1 MRESITITSK
11 GQTTLP
17 AAIRKQLGIDKQG
30 GVLRI
35 RFNEERGEL
44 IISRP
49 LSISALSTKLS
60 SYIKPGIQPVTD
72 VDEFYQS
79 SRKVT

>member
-1 MRESITITSK
+1 MKESITITSK

-17 AAIRKQLGIDKQG
+17 AAIRKQLGVDKQG
-30 GVLRI
+30 GVLLI

-60 SYIKPGIQPVTD
+60 SYIKPGIQPITD